1 MGGTATVGWSELA
14 RVPWQESVIVPES
27 LQLCSLYDSR
37 VFITKLQS
45 EYYSR
50 LLTISHATTRC
61 TKYGDHWLE
70 GYRTP
75 PEVAKSRL

>member
-1 MGGTATVGWSELA
+1 MCFSGGDLAAPQAGNNERSRAIYCLLGSLSDRYLVAGGEPQLWEGVSSA

-45 EYYSR
+45 
-50 LLTISHATTRC
+50 
-61 TKYGDHWLE
+61 
-70 GYRTP
+70 
-75 PEVAKSRL
+75 

>member
-1 MGGTATVGWSELA
+1 MSSRFARERVRRPLVEVQASASGRGPVDRWPDIYSFICVCAHTA

-45 EYYSR
+45 
-50 LLTISHATTRC
+50 
-61 TKYGDHWLE
+61 
-70 GYRTP
+70 
-75 PEVAKSRL
+75 